1 MNLFNKSGTI
11 RKRRVEKNQT
21 IEELAWG
28 ICDETTLGRYERG
41 KVDPSVEKLSLILE
55 KLDIKNQGMVVS
67 HEISLFSDND
77 CYEEFE
83 KLLHDKKLEE
93 INIRLEKYES
103 GMEINN
109 TIEKKQF
116 LERIK
121 LFMSMD
127 RGELYIHELE
137 DLLMESIGDYS
148 SGKISLTNIYNET
161 ELYILNDIAIGYWDL
176 GRRDLALNIYKDLI
190 EYFKNFIY
198 NQDSVICNK
207 ICLNYSNYLGLSGN
221 YQDSIKTCLDTI
233 RWMQNNTTQDLM
245 YVFIFNIGW
254 NYYYLWK
261 RTGDFKLKEKAEA
274 YIEKAL
280 ALGNYYHENEDTIN
294 IMRQF
299 YQNEITST
307 PSSSSND
314 TGR

>member
-109 TIEKKQF
+109 TIEKNSF
-116 LERIK
+116 
-121 LFMSMD
+121 
-127 RGELYIHELE
+127 
-137 DLLMESIGDYS
+137 
-148 SGKISLTNIYNET
+148 
-161 ELYILNDIAIGYWDL
+161 
-176 GRRDLALNIYKDLI
+176 
-190 EYFKNFIY
+190 
-198 NQDSVICNK
+198 
-207 ICLNYSNYLGLSGN
+207 
-221 YQDSIKTCLDTI
+221 
-233 RWMQNNTTQDLM
+233 
-245 YVFIFNIGW
+245 
-254 NYYYLWK
+254 
-261 RTGDFKLKEKAEA
+261 
-274 YIEKAL
+274 
-280 ALGNYYHENEDTIN
+280 
-294 IMRQF
+294 
-299 YQNEITST
+299 
-307 PSSSSND
+307 
-314 TGR
+314 

>member
-1 MNLFNKSGTI
+1 MTLFDKGGTI
-11 RKRRVEKNQT
+11 RNRRVEKNQT

-41 KVDPSVEKLSLILE
+41 KVEPSVEKLSLILE
-55 KLDIKNQGMVVS
+55 KLDIKDRGVVVS

-83 KLLHDKKLEE
+83 KLLHDKRLEE
-93 INIRLEKYES
+93 LNIRLEKYIS
-103 GMEINN
+103 GMEKRNS
-109 TIEKKQF
+109 IEKEQF
-116 LERIK
+116 LGRIK

-127 RGELYIHELE
+127 RGELYINELE
-137 DLLMESIGDYS
+137 NLLMKSIGDYS

-161 ELYILNDIAIGYWDL
+161 ELHILNDIAIGYWDL
-176 GRRDLALNIYKDLI
+176 GREELALNIYKDLM

-198 NQDSVICNK
+198 YQDSVIITK
-207 ICLNYSNYLGLSGN
+207 ICLNYSNYLGLSQN
-221 YQDSIKTCLDTI
+221 YEDSIRICLDTI

-254 NYYYLWK
+254 NSYYLWK
-261 RTGDFKLKEKAEA
+261 RSGDFKLREKAKD
-274 YIEKAL
+274 YIEMAL
-280 ALGNYYHENEDTIN
+280 ALGNYYHESESTIN
-294 IMRQF
+294 IMKQF

-307 PSSSSND
+307 L
-314 TGR
+314 